1 MATSSTSGHGS
12 GSKGILDF
20 IEWVGNKLPDPATL
34 FLLGAALVMI
44 LSWIFAETNVKVQPM
59 RPRPIMVEQLD
70 AQGEVVRDP
79 RTGELVMEFKK
90 DPVTGQAIVEWKPE
104 GSPIESR
111 NLLSREGLYWCFN
124 TMVKNF
130 KDFAPLGIVLTGML
144 GIGVAERT
152 GLLGALMKAF
162 MLVVPSWALTPAM
175 VFVGVMSS
183 MAMDAGYVV
192 LPPLAAA
199 LYKSVGRSPLAGLAA
214 VFAGVSA
221 GFNANLL
228 ITGLDPMLSG
238 LSTEGARVVDKG
250 YFVSPPCNW
259 YFLMASTILITFA
272 GWAVTSFFVERRMA
286 NKSPEE
292 GGPAIASTEDLE
304 SQRLSGT
311 EVRGLRVTILAIA
324 LMIGSFVALI
334 VIPGA
339 PLHTIR
345 IPDPT
350 DTARPVEDR
359 ERVVA
364 ELWIAPSADAAP
376 PEQSFTADD
385 GRVYVK
391 SGHQVDRWVDV
402 IVPLIFLGFLIPGL
416 TFGITVGTIKSDKD
430 AAKMLIDSMAT
441 MGPIIVLAFFAGQ
454 FIAYFNQSNL
464 GLMLAN
470 KGGAVL
476 GQMNMAP
483 WMLMVVFI
491 LVVMFFNLFIGS
503 MSAKYTMFAPIFVP
517 MFMLVGISPELTQ
530 AAYRIGDSV
539 TNVITPLNAY
549 LVIILVFMKEYVP
562 KGGMGTLIA
571 AMVPYTIVFTIVW
584 TTLLIIWMQM
594 GWPLGPDAPL
604 WYDVTKGA
612 AAAVGG

>member
-1 MATSSTSGHGS
+1 MADTISSGEST

-34 FLLGAALVMI
+34 FLLGAAIVML
-44 LSWIFAETNVKVQPM
+44 LSWIFAQKNVTVQPM
-59 RPRPIMVEQLD
+59 RPRPVMVEQVD
-70 AQGEVVRDP
+70 ANGEVVRDP
-79 RTGELVMEFKK
+79 QTGEPMMEFKK
-90 DPVTGQAIVEWKPE
+90 DPATGQAIVEWKPE
-104 GSPIESR
+104 GAPIESR
-111 NLLSREGLYWCFN
+111 SLLGREGLYWCFN

-183 MAMDAGYVV
+183 MALDAGYIV

-228 ITGLDPMLSG
+228 ITGLDPLLSG
-238 LSTEGARVVDKG
+238 LSTEGARIVDPN
-250 YFVSPPCNW
+250 YAVAPPCNW
-259 YFLMASTILITFA
+259 YFLIASTVLITFT

-286 NKSPEE
+286 GKTPEE
-292 GGPAIASTEDLE
+292 GGPVEATAHDLE
-304 SQRLSGT
+304 SQRLSAT
-311 EVRGLRVTILAIA
+311 EVRGLMAGLAVIVVTLGV
-324 LMIGSFVALI
+324 LVGLSS
-334 VIPGA
+334 IPGM
-339 PLHTIR
+339 PLYTYHM
-345 IPDPT
+345 PDP
-350 DTARPVEDR
+350 DDRAEKVEDR
-359 ERVVA
+359 EKVVA
-364 ELWIAPSADAAP
+364 EIWVAPSPDATP
-376 PEQSFTADD
+376 PARSYVRDD
-385 GRVYVK
+385 GLILVE
-391 SGHQVDRWVDV
+391 SASHFDRWIEVV
-402 IVPLIFLGFLIPGL
+402 VPMIFLSFLLPGL
-416 TFGITVGTIKSDKD
+416 AYGITVGTIRSDKHV
-430 AAKMLIDSMAT
+430 AKLLIDSMAT

-483 WMLMVVFI
+483 WALMVVFV
-491 LVVMFFNLFIGS
+491 LVVMFFNLFVGS
-503 MSAKYTMFAPIFVP
+503 MSAKYSMFAPIFVP

-539 TNVITPLNAY
+539 TNVVTPLNAY

-571 AMVPYTIVFTIVW
+571 AMVPYTIAFTIVW
-584 TTLLIIWMQM
+584 LILLIIWMQM
-594 GWPLGPDAPL
+594 GWSLGPDAPL
-604 WYDVTKGA
+604 WYDVTKA
-612 AAAVGG
+612 AAGG